1 MPSKTVKSR
10 SRCLLCNCLSHSTE
24 RCNSNMNGRRA
35 LLQNICKDMMYDDKL
50 MMDDKMPD
58 FNSFPINEL
67 RYIILA
73 YQGTLK
79 NIMFPRTNYHPD
91 IIKLMRTPIP
101 LTLPK
106 TRMIKELAI
115 RWHYFQPVR
124 QLKKMKPADGDD
136 CPICM
141 ECMETPVWSSYRCR
155 WNMMKAYVSPPDAM
169 FKGNKVRTE
178 CGHEFC
184 GNCWESHYKANYRV
198 DYSYG
203 GPNDRTYLSCPMCRH
218 RMEC

>member
-79 NIMFPRTNYHPD
+79 NIMFPRTNYHPE

-124 QLKKMKPADGDD
+124 QLKKMKPADGVD

-141 ECMETPVWSSYRCR
+141 LCLRVIRFVLNADMNFVVTAGNHTTKQTIELTIVTADQMIEHIYLALCVVIAWSARI
-155 WNMMKAYVSPPDAM
+155 YV
-169 FKGNKVRTE
+169 FIEK
-178 CGHEFC
+178 
-184 GNCWESHYKANYRV
+184 
-198 DYSYG
+198 
-203 GPNDRTYLSCPMCRH
+203 
-218 RMEC
+218 